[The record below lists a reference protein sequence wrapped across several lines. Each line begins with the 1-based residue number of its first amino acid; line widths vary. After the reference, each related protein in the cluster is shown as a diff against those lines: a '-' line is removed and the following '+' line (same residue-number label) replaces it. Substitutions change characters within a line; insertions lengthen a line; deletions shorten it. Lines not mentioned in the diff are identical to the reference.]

1 MSTTI
6 SKALYLTF
14 EFLADV
20 SLAVS
25 QTKQKTEQRF
35 FFIYLLSTSWF
46 ELPVR
51 ICTRNYNQQK
61 EKLWPVIENTVI
73 HNKNI

>member
-35 FFIYLLSTSWF
+35 FYLFTFYFLVWVASKNMYK
-46 ELPVR
+46 ELQPAKGEVVACNR
-51 ICTRNYNQQK
+51 EHCDT
-61 EKLWPVIENTVI
+61 
-73 HNKNI
+73 

>member
-25 QTKQKTEQRF
+25 QMKQKTEQRF
-35 FFIYLLSTSWF
+35 FLFIYFLLPGLS
-46 ELPVR
+46 
-51 ICTRNYNQQK
+51 CQ
-61 EKLWPVIENTVI
+61 
-73 HNKNI
+73 